1 MTQLIKRPPD
11 RLDENAINA
20 YAGMFVLKM
29 MDLKPQDG
37 GMVFPLALPSDLSP
51 LQEVLHALS
60 IEGHVE
66 QNSRKQ
72 RWDLTKS
79 GLAHLGRLIE
89 EAEDLMD
96 EFDDEELPAVIAE
109 LRSRN
114 LDVMRAR
121 FLWGW
126 FDGEFD
132 DLAEFQ
138 RARGVKPVQELWA
151 YYLTDDEFY
160 TELAKDLT
168 GDGPPADDD
177 RDDRRD
183 QRDQRGDDDDD

>member
-11 RLDENAINA
+11 RLDEDAIKA
-20 YAGMFVLKM
+20 YAGMYLLKL

-37 GMVFPLALPSDLSP
+37 GIVFPLVLPSDLSP
-51 LQEVLHALS
+51 LQDVLHELAL
-60 IEGHVE
+60 EGHVE

-72 RWDLTKS
+72 RWDLTKA
-79 GLAHLGRLIE
+79 GLSYLGRLIE

-96 EFDDEELPAVIAE
+96 EFDDEELPAVVAE

-114 LDVMRAR
+114 LDLMRAR

-132 DLAEFQ
+132 DLVEFQ
-138 RARGVKPVQELWA
+138 RARGVKPVQDLWA

-160 TELAKDLT
+160 TELGKDLT
-168 GDGPPADDD
+168 DDGPAANDE
-177 RDDRRD
+177 RDERRD
-183 QRDQRGDDDDD
+183 QRDDDD